1 MKGMKYML
9 LNLAPILHEP
19 GGIVPFSFTMDFS
32 DMELGGIYP
41 ASEPVSIEG
50 QVRNEAGVL
59 ILTATLKTTL
69 HCVCDR
75 CATAFLQDY
84 SEPVEAILVSELAH
98 QENEDDW
105 TFLLQGSDADLE
117 DIMNTAFILNLDS
130 KMLCSPDCKGL
141 CGTCGK
147 NLNDG
152 SCDCKKE
159 LDPRLAVLKQLLKDK
174 E

>member
-1 MKGMKYML
+1 ML
-9 LNLAPILHEP
+9 LNLASIIHEP
-19 GGIVPFSFTMDFS
+19 GGVVPFSFSMDFS
-32 DMELGGIYP
+32 DVELGGIYP

-50 QVRNEAGVL
+50 QVKNEAGVL
-59 ILTATLKTTL
+59 LLSAVLRTNL

-75 CATAFLQDY
+75 CCTAYIAEY
-84 SEPVEAILVSELAH
+84 SENVQAVLVQELAH

-105 TFLLQGSDADLE
+105 TFLLQGTDADLE

-147 NLNDG
+147 NLNEG

-159 LDPRLAVLKQLLKDK
+159 LDPRLAVLAQLLKDK